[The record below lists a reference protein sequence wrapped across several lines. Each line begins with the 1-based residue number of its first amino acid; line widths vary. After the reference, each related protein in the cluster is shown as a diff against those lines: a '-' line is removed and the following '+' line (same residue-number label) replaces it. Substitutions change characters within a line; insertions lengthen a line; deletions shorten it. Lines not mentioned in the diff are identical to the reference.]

1 MINKMETD
9 ELIAMFD
16 NVLSKNDRI
25 GEKEFFEFMKRA
37 NRDLTSEQRFVVL
50 TITINAIR
58 VAKKG

>member
-1 MINKMETD
+1 MINEMETD

-16 NVLSKNDRI
+16 NVLSKDDRI

-37 NRDLTSEQRFVVL
+37 NRDLTAQQRFVIL

-58 VAKKG
+58 KG

>member
-1 MINKMETD
+1 MINEMETD

-16 NVLSKNDRI
+16 NVLSKADRI

>member
-1 MINKMETD
+1 MINEMETD

-16 NVLSKNDRI
+16 NVLSKDDRM

-37 NRDLTSEQRFVVL
+37 NRDLTSEQRFVIL

-58 VAKKG
+58 EG